1 VRSCLLKQTQK
12 EKLTMPT
19 TTLPAHKHNVHDRPV
34 VRRGAIVQQ
43 MPGLSV
49 CHLTPV
55 QDRLDSRTYVMEMLP
70 LREHGCRLT
79 LIGAHGRDEKEDSVD
94 FVSIPRRQTR
104 VTRILLAVAMAFR
117 AARQPAQ
124 LYHVHNPEM
133 IPAGLFLK
141 MLGGTK
147 VVYDTQEDHPSMML
161 TKAYLPRAVRSLASK
176 AVAATE
182 RMAARIFDGYITA
195 DSGTLRATAR
205 VGKSHKMVFYNL
217 PNLDFFPSP
226 EATDK
231 KFDFVYRGGLSE
243 RAGTFVLLSAI
254 EELQRRGLSTRL
266 LLFGYTDSKVD
277 RVKLQ
282 NHIQSMGLSDNVVLG
297 GRVDHS
303 RMAAT
308 LNLARIS
315 VCPLLEIPK
324 FRNNIPVKVFESWA
338 CGIPVVCSDLPPI
351 RPFFKG
357 REFGLLV
364 KPGSAQ
370 ALADGLEHLLN
381 NPEEMARMG
390 KAARSAVVERYNN
403 RYESKKLLAFYNRV
417 LSEPS

>member
-1 VRSCLLKQTQK
+1 
-12 EKLTMPT
+12 
-19 TTLPAHKHNVHDRPV
+19 
-34 VRRGAIVQQ
+34 
-43 MPGLSV
+43 
-49 CHLTPV
+49 
-55 QDRLDSRTYVMEMLP
+55 
-70 LREHGCRLT
+70 
-79 LIGAHGRDEKEDSVD
+79 
-94 FVSIPRRQTR
+94 
-104 VTRILLAVAMAFR
+104 
-117 AARQPAQ
+117 
-124 LYHVHNPEM
+124 
-133 IPAGLFLK
+133 
-141 MLGGTK
+141 
-147 VVYDTQEDHPSMML
+147 
-161 TKAYLPRAVRSLASK
+161 
-176 AVAATE
+176 
-182 RMAARIFDGYITA
+182 
-195 DSGTLRATAR
+195 
-205 VGKSHKMVFYNL
+205 MVFYNL

-231 KFDFVYRGGLSE
+231 KFDLVYRGGLSE

-254 EELQRRGLSTRL
+254 RELQRRGLSTRL
-266 LLFGYTDSKVD
+266 LLFGYTDSSVD

-282 NHIQSMGLSDNVVLG
+282 DHIQSMGLSDNVVLE
-297 GRVDHS
+297 GRIDHS

-338 CGIPVVCSDLPPI
+338 CGLPVVCSDLPPI

-357 REFGLLV
+357 RKFGLLV